1 MYGGRAIDS
10 FDRRIL
16 NTYVDEYFG
25 DFLFDSFQPF
35 FFYQDDK
42 VEYHVPEHHTHKQ
55 AYTGMTLYALSY
67 DI

>member
-35 FFYQDDK
+35 FFYRDDD
-42 VEYHVPEHHTHKQ
+42 VEYYIPESNNTKD
-55 AYTGMTLYALSY
+55 SY
-67 DI
+67 VGRFYSL

>member
-35 FFYQDDK
+35 FFYHDDD
-42 VEYHVPEHHTHKQ
+42 VEYFIPESSGNKEE
-55 AYTGMTLYALSY
+55 YIGMY
-67 DI
+67 

>member
-35 FFYQDDK
+35 FFYQDDN
-42 VEYHVPEHHTHKQ
+42 THKQ